1 MSHALLILKM
11 WVIFQLDRPG
21 LVCLVW
27 FIFTSGFSVDIL
39 SKNLCLYF
47 WKSSKIKAFLLYFS
61 FCCVRPFWA
70 SKAFLCA
77 NTNEVLEQLLLRNI
91 TFWRTWNSVD
101 VWPCSHPTSSC
112 SRISSSLAHQSRP
125 TDLRALLVGAPRILA
140 PTSTRPPPDYYHYL
154 LPQLPPIPADHTAS
168 RLPLTVDYYHAST
181 NTDRSP
187 PKLPPRDHHQ
197 HQRISSTIRL
207 PPPIPE
213 CKQPLS
219 VIELPKTTNM
229 LANSLG
235 LPALKSKSA
244 KDRQTYK
251 VAWLEQRHLHL

>member
-1 MSHALLILKM
+1 MFDHVLI
-11 WVIFQLDRPG
+11 Q
-21 LVCLVW
+21 
-27 FIFTSGFSVDIL
+27 
-39 SKNLCLYF
+39 
-47 WKSSKIKAFLLYFS
+47 
-61 FCCVRPFWA
+61 
-70 SKAFLCA
+70 
-77 NTNEVLEQLLLRNI
+77 
-91 TFWRTWNSVD
+91 
-101 VWPCSHPTSSC
+101 HPKVS

-125 TDLRALLVGAPRILA
+125 TDLRALLVGAPKILA

-181 NTDRSP
+181 NTNRSP
-187 PKLPPRDHHQ
+187 PKLTPRDHHQ

-213 CKQPLS
+213 CKHKQPLS

-229 LANSLG
+229 LAISLR